1 MFKERIV
8 KYVIKRPFKDVG
20 GVWRRIGDIVDL
32 DRTRANQ
39 LRQYGFID
47 SPVETAKIEP
57 PERAVRPKPG
67 NKKKM
72 RPSVDED

>member
-1 MFKERIV
+1 ME
-8 KYVIKRPFKDVG
+8 YVVRKPFKQG
-20 GVWRRIGDIVDL
+20 GVMKNPGDIIDL

-47 SPVETAKIEP
+47 KPVETAKIEP
-57 PERAVRPKPG
+57 SERAVRPKPG
-67 NKKKM
+67 TKKKM